1 MLVAVL
7 NGTNQATLRSLYN
20 FNDLIERQ
28 SVTQFVT
35 GWKSAVAGRKWN
47 LLTELDD
54 LDVHD
59 LTLLINHSQLIFVNF
74 ENQTG
79 ILVAIVK
86 DKVACFVAMSCASST
101 HLILA
106 SKLICV

>member
-7 NGTNQATLRSLYN
+7 NGTNQTTLRSLYN

-35 GWKSAVAGRKWN
+35 SWKSTVAGRKWN

-74 ENQTG
+74 EN
-79 ILVAIVK
+79 
-86 DKVACFVAMSCASST
+86 
-101 HLILA
+101 
-106 SKLICV
+106 

>member
-54 LDVHD
+54 LDVYD

-74 ENQTG
+74 ENQAG
-79 ILVAIVK
+79 ILGTVIEH
-86 DKVACFVAMSCASST
+86 KVVGFKTMTCRALTTKYSMISV
-101 HLILA
+101 
-106 SKLICV
+106 